1 MGAGITVMA
10 GEMRQVGG
18 SKIGKRQMRQD
29 LSQLDVRI
37 ECLACANG

>member
-18 SKIGKRQMRQD
+18 SKIGKRQMGQN
-29 LSQLDVRI
+29 LSLLDMRI
-37 ECLACANG
+37 KCLVCANG